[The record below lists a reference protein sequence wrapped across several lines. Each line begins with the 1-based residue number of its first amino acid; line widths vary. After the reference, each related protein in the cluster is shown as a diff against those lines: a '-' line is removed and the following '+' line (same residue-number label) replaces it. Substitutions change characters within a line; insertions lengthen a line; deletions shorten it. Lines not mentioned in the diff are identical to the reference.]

1 MQQRPSQFRTIPSSP
16 LSAPSPVFQ
25 QGTQPLPIP
34 PPDLTPIPEPFIE
47 AAPLPLLRVRPFS
60 KKGLTR
66 IVAIGLALL
75 LTGAI
80 FVIWFVAPAASSS
93 SPQSNVTQQSFGSSS
108 QNSGAGTPTGG
119 ALHVYV
125 IGSVRHPGVYTLPAG
140 ARVYQLLQAAG
151 GALPQADL
159 VSLNLAAPLTDGQE
173 VYVLTVGETPP
184 TYLGGV
190 PGPGTTNGTVTTTTT
205 TTQNGQLVNINT
217 ATSDEM
223 RTILHVSS
231 TTAQKIIAGRP
242 YTSVAQ
248 LLQVV
253 SREIYD
259 KIEASVT
266 V

>member
-1 MQQRPSQFRTIPSSP
+1 MQQRQSQFRTIPSSP
-16 LSAPSPVFQ
+16 LPSPAFQ
-25 QGTQPLPIP
+25 QETHPLPVP
-34 PPDLTPIPEPFIE
+34 PPDATPLPEPLLE
-47 AAPLPLLRVRPFS
+47 ATPPPFLRMRPFS
-60 KKGLTR
+60 KRRLTR

-75 LTGAI
+75 LAGAI
-80 FVIWFVAPAASSS
+80 FVIWFTVPTASPS
-93 SPQSNVTQQSFGSSS
+93 SPSSNVTQQSFGSSN

-119 ALHVYV
+119 SLHVYI
-125 IGSVRHPGVYTLPAG
+125 IGSVKHPGVYTLPAG

-190 PGPGTTNGTVTTTTT
+190 PGPGTTNGTVTTTTG
-205 TTQNGQLVNINT
+205 TQNGQLVNINT

-253 SREIYD
+253 SREIYN

>member
-16 LSAPSPVFQ
+16 LPSPVFQ
-25 QGTQPLPIP
+25 QETHPLPVP
-34 PPDLTPIPEPFIE
+34 PPDVTPIPEPFIE
-47 AAPLPLLRVRPFS
+47 ATPPPLLRMRPFS
-60 KKGLTR
+60 KKRLTR

-75 LTGAI
+75 LAGAI
-80 FVIWFVAPAASSS
+80 FVIWFTVPATS
-93 SPQSNVTQQSFGSSS
+93 SPAPSSNVTQQSFGSSS

-125 IGSVRHPGVYTLPAG
+125 IGSVKHPGVYTLPAG

-159 VSLNLAAPLTDGQE
+159 VSLNLAAPLIDGQE

-190 PGPGTTNGTVTTTTT
+190 PGPGTTNGTSTTG
-205 TTQNGQLVNINT
+205 TQNGQLVNINT
-217 ATSDEM
+217 ATADEM

-253 SREIYD
+253 SRTIYD
-259 KIEASVT
+259 KIEGSVT

>member
-1 MQQRPSQFRTIPSSP
+1 MQQRPSQFRTISSSP
-16 LSAPSPVFQ
+16 LPSPSPVFQ
-25 QGTQPLPIP
+25 QGTQPLSIP
-34 PPDLTPIPEPFIE
+34 PPEATPLPEPFIE
-47 AAPLPLLRVRPFS
+47 TTPPPLLRVRPFS

-66 IVAIGLALL
+66 IVAIGLVLL
-75 LTGAI
+75 LAGAI
-80 FVIWFVAPAASSS
+80 FVIWFVTPEASSS
-93 SPQSNVTQQSFGSSS
+93 SPSSNVTQQSFGSSG
-108 QNSGAGTPTGG
+108 QNSGAATPTGG

-205 TTQNGQLVNINT
+205 TQNGQLVNINT

-223 RTILHVSS
+223 RTLLHVSS

-259 KIEASVT
+259 KIEGSVT